1 MSSKD
6 ESRESAT
13 DQLIEIGQANAKF
26 FTNANNEGCATICKN
41 GIYQHV
47 LLDSE
52 EFAHYLRIL
61 FYQKTSQAPS
71 QDALGRAVGLF
82 KAIAMESGE
91 KYSMTTRVKEA
102 NGNFY
107 YNLNNKEKSIVKVT
121 AKCIKII
128 KTKTPYFLPNRN
140 TASQVKP
147 DLDNGDMSLLK
158 KYLRMTHENYFV
170 LLLVYIVTCIIESI
184 PHPIL
189 IICGE
194 KGASKS
200 TSSRIIKSIVDPSNS
215 DILSMPT
222 TLESLELILTSN
234 YMPVFDNID
243 SIRQVESDMFCI
255 TSTGGAI
262 IKRKLYTNND
272 LQIST
277 FKQCLILNGI
287 SVVASKADILDRSLL
302 IELERIKDSDLKEE
316 RKIWKDFENDKPRI
330 LGGIFNVLHKAMS
343 IYDDISLKK
352 MYRMAD
358 FTKWGCAIAEALG
371 YGKDVF
377 LEALEQNRSKLNDET
392 ISQDIV
398 ATATLAFMK
407 NRKEWS
413 GSVTELY
420 SELKQIALVQGIDTY
435 SRVWPKAANVLSRRL
450 NEIKSNLLSM
460 GIAITIRHMHA
471 AKMVEITNKNAEND
485 LDAELE

>member
-1 MSSKD
+1 MGSKD
-6 ESRESAT
+6 ESRENPT
-13 DQLIEIGQANAKF
+13 DQLIEIGRENAKF

-41 GIYQHV
+41 GIYHQV

-52 EFAHYLRIL
+52 EFSNYLRIL
-61 FYQKTSQAPS
+61 FYHQTSQAPS
-71 QDALGRAVGLF
+71 QEALGRAVGLF

-91 KYSMTTRVKEA
+91 KYRLTTRVKEA
-102 NGNFY
+102 NGKFY
-107 YNLNNKEKSIVKVT
+107 YNLNNMKKSIVKVT
-121 AKCIKII
+121 AEDVKII
-128 KTKTPYFLPNRN
+128 KTKNPYFLPNRN
-140 TASQVKP
+140 TATQVKP
-147 DLDNGDMSLLK
+147 DFENGDLNLLK
-158 KYLRMTHENYFV
+158 KYLRVTHENYFV

-255 TSTGGAI
+255 TSTGGSI
-262 IKRKLYTNND
+262 IKRKLYTNGD
-272 LQIST
+272 LQIAN

-302 IELERIKDSDLKEE
+302 IELERIKDGDLKEE
-316 RKIWKDFENDKPRI
+316 RKIWKDFEKDKPRI
-330 LGGIFNVLHKAMS
+330 LGGIFNALHKAIP
-343 IYDDISLKK
+343 IYEGIALKK

-358 FTKWGCAIAEALG
+358 FTKWGCAIAETLG
-371 YGKDVF
+371 YGKTVF
-377 LEALEQNRSKLNDET
+377 LEALEQNRTKLNDET
-392 ISQDIV
+392 ISQDVV
-398 ATATLAFMK
+398 ATAVLAFMK

-413 GSVTELY
+413 GSVTELF
-420 SELKQIALVQGIDTY
+420 SGLKHIAFEQEIDTH
-435 SRVWPKAANVLSRRL
+435 SKVWPKAANVLSRRL
-450 NEIKSNLLSM
+450 NEIKSNLLTM
-460 GIAITIRHMHA
+460 GITITIRHMHA
-471 AKMVEITNKNAEND
+471 AKMVEMTNKNAEND
-485 LDAELE
+485 LDAEFE